1 MEEKYNL
8 DAFKSYLDHHTPVTT
23 AKDYC
28 RRLRYCIADMGE
40 SKTYSAGY
48 QDVLDYIGLLRKR
61 GLCVSTIVAQLS
73 ALKRFYEF
81 LVWTDFR
88 SSHPCRRLY
97 LKDHKTTFIQLQNL
111 FTPRELEQLMNRKE
125 RYAGLVAV
133 RNKVTMS
140 LLIYQALG
148 VSEITRLTLEDIDLE
163 KGTVFIA
170 QSRQNKSR
178 TLFLKSSQ
186 IMLFYKY
193 LFQSRPRL
201 LAVSGLAT
209 SHFMISIRGLPEE
222 KSAVSYL
229 VETFR
234 HYFPGRKLTTV
245 TIRQS
250 VIANLL
256 KEGKDIR
263 VVQEFAGHRCLTT
276 TRKYRE
282 NGLDELQSVVQK
294 FHPLQ

>member
-1 MEEKYNL
+1 MEEKYSLN
-8 DAFKSYLDHHTPVTT
+8 AFESYLDHHTPVTT

-28 RRLRYCIADMGE
+28 RRLRYCMADMGE
-40 SKTYSAGY
+40 SKTYEASY
-48 QDVLDYIGLLRKR
+48 QDILDYISLLRKK
-61 GLCVSTIVAQLS
+61 GYCVSTIVAQLS

-81 LVWTDFR
+81 LVWAGCR
-88 SSHPCRRLY
+88 SSHPCKRLY
-97 LKDHKTTFIQLQNL
+97 LKDHKTPCIQLQNL
-111 FTPRELEQLMNRKE
+111 FKPQELERLMNRKE
-125 RYAGLVAV
+125 RYTDLVAV
-133 RNKVTMS
+133 RNKVTIS

-170 QSRQNKSR
+170 QSRQNKAR

-193 LFQSRPRL
+193 LLEARPRL

-209 SHFMISIRGLPEE
+209 AHFMISVRGLPEE
-222 KSAVSYL
+222 KSGISYL
-229 VETFR
+229 VETFQ

-250 VIANLL
+250 VVANLL

-263 VVQEFAGHRCLTT
+263 IVQEFAGHHCLGTT
-276 TRKYRE
+276 KKYRE